1 MFTNRCDDPAHEH
14 VFALPP
20 LIMHGLH
27 SLLAGLWRVSAFET
41 MLQALLKTIH
51 KQLLRLTCHIKHQTA
66 VSRLVADT
74 AAVMLPCLA
83 LELR

>member
-14 VFALPP
+14 IFALPP
-20 LIMHGLH
+20 LIMHRLH
-27 SLLAGLWRVSAFET
+27 SLLAGLRRVSASEI

-51 KQLLRLTCHIKHQTA
+51 KQWLRLTCHIKYQNA
-66 VSRLVADT
+66 VPSLVADT